1 MHQAL
6 TRTARTKIRQGILL
20 LACALGS
27 AQASALEAPVT
38 RLALSQAIEAAL
50 HHYPDLGVAQAAID
64 EARAQLVQAQ
74 ARPNPELELLTGRIH
89 ARRDA
94 GAPGP
99 QYLLNLAQPLEW
111 PEAREARQESARQE
125 IVAAEAQAS
134 QARAELIHQVKLAYI
149 HVLSTE
155 ESLRLAEE
163 DQQHILGVRDRV
175 KAMVGVGEAPRYE
188 AVKAE
193 AEALAA
199 TRQVE
204 TARHQLQAARG
215 ILANLT
221 GSSGNATGPL
231 DAPLPEQV
239 DMATLRLGME
249 QTNPRYARARAAV
262 AAARARVGEAR
273 ADRIPPPTLKAG
285 LERYP
290 DSDAWTVGLAM
301 PIPLLDQRQGQVAA
315 AEARLDRALA
325 EGRLDMLMIEREL
338 EQGYHR
344 YRSARAQLQAIE
356 GGLLA
361 EAQDALR
368 VAETAYRAGERGIL
382 DVLDAR
388 RTLRAVRLD
397 RIQALFDTYAA
408 LFDLERLSGTELLR
422 VTP

>member
-1 MHQAL
+1 MHQAP
-6 TRTARTKIRQGILL
+6 TRTARTRIRQGILL

-99 QYLLNLAQPLEW
+99 QHLLNLAQPLEW
-111 PEAREARQESARQE
+111 PEAREARQEIARQD

-134 QARAELIHQVKLAYI
+134 QTRSELIQQVKLAYI

-199 TRQVE
+199 ARQVE
-204 TARHQLQAARG
+204 TARHQLRAARG

-221 GSSGNATGPL
+221 GSSGSATGPL
-231 DAPLPEQV
+231 DATLPEQV

-249 QTNPRYARARAAV
+249 QTNPRYARARATV

-273 ADRIPPPTLKAG
+273 ADRIPAPTLKAG

-290 DSDAWTVGLAM
+290 DSDAWTVGLSM
-301 PIPLLDQRQGQVAA
+301 PLPLLDQRQGQVAA

-325 EGRLDMLMIEREL
+325 EGRLDMLVIEREL